1 MKERERERGREG
13 ERGKE
18 GEREGGREEDVHM
31 AFSACLAH
39 TSKCIGSCSITYER
53 NPGKGRKQTLGV
65 SVYETTFLHKTCK
78 LK

>member
-1 MKERERERGREG
+1 
-13 ERGKE
+13 
-18 GEREGGREEDVHM
+18 M

-39 TSKCIGSCSITYER
+39 TSKCIGSCNITYER

-65 SVYETTFLHKTCK
+65 SVYETTFLQKTCK